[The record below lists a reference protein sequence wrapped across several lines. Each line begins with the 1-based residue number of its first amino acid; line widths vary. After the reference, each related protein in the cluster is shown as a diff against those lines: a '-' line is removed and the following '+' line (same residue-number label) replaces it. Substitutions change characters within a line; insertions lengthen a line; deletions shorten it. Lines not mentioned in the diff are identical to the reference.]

1 MCVRCIVLKDVI
13 LDWIVLCE
21 VMSNWDRLCLLFY
34 HGEKIWRMRKLNVT
48 GSMMRLQICK

>member
-21 VMSNWDRLCLLFY
+21 VMSNWEVMSLVLSWRENMADEKVERDRFDDASTN
-34 HGEKIWRMRKLNVT
+34 M
-48 GSMMRLQICK
+48 